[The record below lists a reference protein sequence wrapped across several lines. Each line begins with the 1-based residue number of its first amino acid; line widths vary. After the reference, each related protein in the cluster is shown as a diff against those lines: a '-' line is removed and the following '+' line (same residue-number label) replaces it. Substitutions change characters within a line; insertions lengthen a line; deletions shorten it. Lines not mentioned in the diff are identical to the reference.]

1 MADVP
6 SPRKLV
12 NTLFLLALVG
22 SAGAGAYLAENL
34 YYRPMREKEILIGN
48 LKEIVDHMTRDRRVA
63 EIKVLEQTP
72 EYTRFKFQE
81 LDDDKEPLSKAR
93 EFTVPGHDVYF
104 DMLVVKFNE
113 SFKPLD
119 ELPLK
124 QAEIDKHLLNKSIF
138 FFLRVFSNKL
148 KPEDGF
154 PIDKRN
160 EPPRPYSIGKGM
172 TGLEEQLWKD
182 FWTLAADPK
191 KAAERGVRAAHGQAV
206 WTRFEPNKYYV
217 IEVRANGESTIK
229 PVDLPAV
236 LR

>member
-1 MADVP
+1 M
-6 SPRKLV
+6 V

-22 SAGAGAYLAENL
+22 SAGAGAYLAEKL

-48 LKEIVDHMTRDRRVA
+48 LKEIVDHMTREKRVA
-63 EIKVLEQTP
+63 EIKVVEQTP
-72 EYTRFKFQE
+72 EYTRFKYLE
-81 LDDDKEPLSKAR
+81 LDEDNEPIAKPR
-93 EFTVPGHDVYF
+93 EFTVPGHEVYF
-104 DMLVVKFNE
+104 DMLVVKFTE

-182 FWTLAADPK
+182 FWSLAADPK
-191 KAAERGVRAAHGQAV
+191 KAAERGVRAAHGQAI